1 MVVSNEGKKINYM
14 KGLKIIYLYKY
25 LELVKI
31 LNGDVLKLLT
41 KLYQFAE
48 KKKIMV
54 KELA

>member
-1 MVVSNEGKKINYM
+1 MKEKKINYM

-48 KKKIMV
+48 KKK
-54 KELA
+54 K